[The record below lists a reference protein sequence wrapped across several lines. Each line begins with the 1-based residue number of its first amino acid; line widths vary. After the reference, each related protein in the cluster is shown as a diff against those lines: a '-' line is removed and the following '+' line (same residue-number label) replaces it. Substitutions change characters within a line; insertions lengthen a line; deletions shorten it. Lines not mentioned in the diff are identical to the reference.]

1 MDRPLVSVIVP
12 VYGVE
17 KYIARCARSLFAQS
31 WSDIEFIFVDDGSP
45 DGSVTVLTEVLSQCE
60 ASLRERV
67 HLIRK
72 ANEGLPKARESGMK
86 AAHGDYILHVDSDDW
101 LEPVAVEHLVRKAEE
116 TGADIVV
123 FDFWKEFGHRRKL
136 DREKD
141 SSIADPDLFRKRLYT
156 YASYGYVWNKFYR
169 REICEDLYYPSYSMH
184 EDIVFNTQALFRARK
199 IVHLKEGLYH
209 YNRTNAG
216 SVTRVAQKL
225 RRSRSA
231 RNMMDFYRRFAG
243 EENGPL
249 RGVDDEIILRAAWI
263 GLTKDKTLFLDY
275 PELGSLALK
284 YPLKAGR
291 FVGLGAQLILK
302 LYLKCR

>member
-31 WSDIEFIFVDDGSP
+31 WPAIEFIFVDDGSP

-263 GLTKDKTLFLDY
+263 GLTKDNTLFRDY
-275 PELGSLALK
+275 PELASLALK

-291 FVGLGAQLILK
+291 FVGLSAQLILK

>member
-31 WSDIEFIFVDDGSP
+31 WPAIEFIFVDDGSP

-101 LEPVAVEHLVRKAEE
+101 LEPVAVEHLARKAEE

-231 RNMMDFYRRFAG
+231 RNMMDFYRRFVG

-263 GLTKDKTLFLDY
+263 GLTKDKTLFRDY

>member
-31 WSDIEFIFVDDGSP
+31 WPAIEFIFVDDGSP

-263 GLTKDKTLFLDY
+263 GLTKDKTLFRDY
-275 PELGSLALK
+275 PELASLALK

-291 FVGLGAQLILK
+291 FVGLSAQLILK

>member
-31 WSDIEFIFVDDGSP
+31 WPAIEFIFVDDGSP

-263 GLTKDKTLFLDY
+263 GLTKDKTLFRDY
-275 PELGSLALK
+275 PELASLALK

>member
-31 WSDIEFIFVDDGSP
+31 WPAIEFIFVDDGSP

-231 RNMMDFYRRFAG
+231 RNMMDFYRRFVG

-263 GLTKDKTLFLDY
+263 GLTKDKTLFRDY
-275 PELGSLALK
+275 PELASLALK

>member
-1 MDRPLVSVIVP
+1 MDSPLVSVIVP

-17 KYIARCARSLFAQS
+17 KYISRCAESLFAQT
-31 WSDIEFIFVDDGSP
+31 WPRIEFIFVDDGSP
-45 DGSVTVLTEVLSQCE
+45 DGSVAVLEAVISRQD

-72 ANEGLPKARESGMK
+72 TNEGLPKARESGMK
-86 AAHGDYILHVDSDDW
+86 AARGAYVLHVDSDDW
-101 LEPVAVEHLVRKAEE
+101 LEPMAVEHLVCIAEE

-123 FDFWKEFGHRRKL
+123 FDFWKEYGHRRKL
-136 DREKD
+136 DSEKD

-169 REICEDLYYPSYSMH
+169 RDVCEDLYYPSYSMH

-209 YNRTNAG
+209 YNRTNAA
-216 SVTRVAQKL
+216 SATRVAQRL

-231 RNMMDFYRRFAG
+231 RNMMDFYRHFVHQV
-243 EENGPL
+243 NSPL

-263 GLTKDKTLFLDY
+263 GLTKDRSLFEDY
-275 PELGSLALK
+275 PELSSLALS

-302 LYLKCR
+302 IYLKCR

>member
-1 MDRPLVSVIVP
+1 MDRSLVSVIVP

-31 WSDIEFIFVDDGSP
+31 WPAIEFIFVDDGSP

-101 LEPVAVEHLVRKAEE
+101 LEPVAVEHLVLKAEE

-263 GLTKDKTLFLDY
+263 GLTKDKTLFRDY
-275 PELGSLALK
+275 PELASLALS

-302 LYLKCR
+302 IYLKCR

>member
-31 WSDIEFIFVDDGSP
+31 WPAIEFIFVDDGSP

-101 LEPVAVEHLVRKAEE
+101 LEPVAVEHLARKAEE

-263 GLTKDKTLFLDY
+263 GLTKDKTLFRDY

>member
-31 WSDIEFIFVDDGSP
+31 WPAIEFIFVDDGSP

-101 LEPVAVEHLVRKAEE
+101 LESVAVEHLVRKAEE

-216 SVTRVAQKL
+216 SVTRVAQRL

-231 RNMMDFYRRFAG
+231 RNMMDFYRHFARQQ
-243 EENGPL
+243 NSPL

-263 GLTKDKTLFLDY
+263 GLTKDKTLFRDY
-275 PELGSLALK
+275 PELASLALK

>member
-31 WSDIEFIFVDDGSP
+31 WPAIEFIFVDDGSP

-101 LEPVAVEHLVRKAEE
+101 LEPVAVEHLARKAEE

-231 RNMMDFYRRFAG
+231 RNMMDFYRRFVG

-263 GLTKDKTLFLDY
+263 GLTKDKTLFRDY
-275 PELGSLALK
+275 PELASLALK

>member
-31 WSDIEFIFVDDGSP
+31 WPAIEFIFVDDGSP

-263 GLTKDKTLFLDY
+263 GLTKDKTLFRDY
-275 PELGSLALK
+275 PELASLALQ

>member
-31 WSDIEFIFVDDGSP
+31 WPAIEFIFVDDGSP

-116 TGADIVV
+116 TDADIVV
-123 FDFWKEFGHRRKL
+123 FDFWKEFGHGRKL

-263 GLTKDKTLFLDY
+263 GLTKDKTLFRDY

>member
-1 MDRPLVSVIVP
+1 
-12 VYGVE
+12 
-17 KYIARCARSLFAQS
+17 
-31 WSDIEFIFVDDGSP
+31 
-45 DGSVTVLTEVLSQCE
+45 
-60 ASLRERV
+60 
-67 HLIRK
+67 
-72 ANEGLPKARESGMK
+72 
-86 AAHGDYILHVDSDDW
+86 
-101 LEPVAVEHLVRKAEE
+101 VAVEHLVRKAEE

-231 RNMMDFYRRFAG
+231 RNMMDFYRRFVG

-263 GLTKDKTLFLDY
+263 GLTKDKTLFRDY
-275 PELGSLALK
+275 PELASLALK